1 MQIYKECRNTYGDI
15 YKMKIHRFNFV
26 HIFDPNDFET
36 VFRSDGKH
44 PKREA
49 FLTLNHYNK
58 KYNGGTQGILTR

>member
-15 YKMKIHRFNFV
+15 YKMKILHFNFV